1 MSLVESTFPPNH
13 PPTSSNYTQE
23 HIVVT
28 INYRVNIFA
37 NPNARG
43 LYNVT
48 DLSVL
53 NQRLDVEWVF
63 EKVINFG
70 GDPTR
75 ITINPIITG
84 SVSSTGVAI
93 SDITMLFG
101 TYLIAPGEIT
111 DLQIETS
118 RTMQS
123 LLLDFVK
130 DSWLVLAGSIC
141 HENTSL
147 NLSREEV
154 ASETR
159 EIVHAANRV
168 TLAAQP
174 INASIGGGLGWKS
187 ARTANGDDGKR
198 LPDM

>member
-75 ITINPIITG
+75 ITMW
-84 SVSSTGVAI
+84 
-93 SDITMLFG
+93 D
-101 TYLIAPGEIT
+101 
-111 DLQIETS
+111 
-118 RTMQS
+118 S
-123 LLLDFVK
+123 LLAPV
-130 DSWLVLAGSIC
+130 
-141 HENTSL
+141 
-147 NLSREEV
+147 
-154 ASETR
+154 
-159 EIVHAANRV
+159 
-168 TLAAQP
+168 
-174 INASIGGGLGWKS
+174 
-187 ARTANGDDGKR
+187 
-198 LPDM
+198 